1 MEYTNPL
8 AQYIQGPQQQTLQQQ
23 QAMRQ
28 QAIIEALRNMGGAQ
42 QQGAPAQVGNVTST
56 NGGQGGMQSGLALGD
71 ALGTIGSKLWNKF
84 GSPSPASNVSPQ
96 GFDTGV

>member
-1 MEYTNPL
+1 MEYNNPL
-8 AQYIQGPQQQTLQQQ
+8 AQYIQGPQQQTPQQQQ
-23 QAMRQ
+23 QAMQQ

-42 QQGAPAQVGNVTST
+42 QQGTPVQVGNVTSA

-84 GSPSPASNVSPQ
+84 STPQSP
-96 GFDTGV
+96 DLEI